1 MASGETLSGTLA
13 DSLPTVIADARIIRE
28 YDGTWQRTC
37 DVRTQEEGTGLNWIE
52 NSIAQIAAMDIT
64 ETTNNENAQQLA
76 DTLLQ
81 VEPTMVQILLKITDR
96 TYRKIAKIVSSKFGP
111 LAGNAMSRKK
121 DEDYLSLFPSFS
133 DATDPG
139 AGQIFTAGNISASKA
154 QITSNV
160 TEPTDSPVFAILHGF
175 QIKDVQDEIIDGT
188 SATLPVPSGISQ
200 DWFVNGLS
208 GVIFGVTIFEDGN
221 ITISGTDATGA
232 VHAKEGVVAVN
243 GMTIKTEERRDP
255 AFGGGAD
262 EMFMTDEYAFVER
275 GSANPWAFQQTS
287 DATAPTS

>member
-28 YDGTWQRTC
+28 YDGTWMRTC

-81 VEPTMVQILLKITDR
+81 VEPTMVQVLLKITDR

-111 LAGNAMSRKK
+111 LAGNSMSRKK
-121 DEDYLSLFPSFS
+121 DEDYLSLFPSFNGN
-133 DATDPG
+133 ADPG
-139 AGQIFTAGNISASKA
+139 AGQPMTSGHIAAAKA

-160 TEPTDSPVFAILHGF
+160 TEPTDSPIFAILHGY
-175 QIKDVQDEIIDGT
+175 QIKDIQDEVASTG
-188 SATLPVPSGISQ
+188 SYAVPT
-200 DWFVNGLS
+200 GLS
-208 GVIFGVTIFEDGN
+208 EEWFKNGMEGKVFGVTIFEDGN
-221 ITISGTDATGA
+221 IGIDGGDDAIGA
-232 VHAKEGVVAVN
+232 VHAREGVVAVN

-275 GSANPWAFQQTS
+275 GSANPWAFSQTS